1 MAIKAS
7 GSSVKFNIGIETT
20 FGVSPS
26 VMQTLKCITV
36 GESLNS
42 SATELQSNA
51 ITEIRDIAGLRNG
64 LYSVSGSLGVEVA
77 TQGMEIF
84 YKGLLGNVST
94 TGTGPTGTGPYV
106 KKYQRASVLPS
117 FTLERIYSGTS
128 PLMTQVYNGVK
139 VNQIQFNFE
148 PGSLVTASVELIGI
162 KSIKG
167 SAPIDA
173 TPVSYPHIP
182 FAGIDAS
189 SITIS
194 GVQTKVITAS
204 ITITNA
210 LEASN
215 VLGDQFA
222 DDVVEGKGEVSGEVE
237 LYFSNRTHYDMFV
250 NETEFPMVIT
260 LTRGTDITKISIP
273 KAKFS
278 GNRDV
283 PVSTDKALI
292 ATYSFKGIQDATING
307 AVEIEVTNANNV

>member
-1 MAIKAS
+1 MAKAS
-7 GSSVKFNIGIETT
+7 GSSVKFNIGKETT

-26 VMQTLKCITV
+26 SMQTLKSVTV

-64 LYSVSGSLGVEVA
+64 LYSVSGSLGLEVA
-77 TQGMEIF
+77 TEGMEIF
-84 YKGLLGNVST
+84 YEGLLGSVT
-94 TGTGPTGTGPYV
+94 ATGSGPYI

-117 FTLERIYSGTS
+117 FTLERVYNGTS

-139 VNQIQFNFE
+139 VNQMQFNFE
-148 PGSLVTASVELIGI
+148 AGSLVTASTELIGI
-162 KSIKG
+162 KSTKG
-167 SAPIDA
+167 SAVIDG
-173 TPVSYPHIP
+173 TTDTFPHIP

-189 SITIS
+189 SILID
-194 GVQTKVITAS
+194 GVTTKVLKAS
-204 ITITNA
+204 ITVTNG

-215 VLGDQFA
+215 VLGSQFA

-237 LYFSNRTHYDMFV
+237 LYFSDRTHYDMFV
-250 NETEFPMVIT
+250 NEEVFPIVIT
-260 LTRGTDITKISIP
+260 LTRGADITKFTIP
-273 KAKFS
+273 NAKFS
-278 GNRDV
+278 GNRDI

-307 AVEIEVTNANNV
+307 AIKIEVTNANNI